1 MAHLVPKAAL
11 GWVAFSAGEIRSVGG
26 FLFLVGARW
35 KRGGARRVCGAQGR
49 APRALAEGP
58 ATGSEGTKRGDKRK
72 MGCND
77 EPAPKRFKD
86 SQGMKRELRPRGLS
100 SGEHHFHG
108 FQGPPERIEPQTEY
122 PQGNGAEKRFIPL
135 FA

>member
-1 MAHLVPKAAL
+1 MPSEYDFLL
-11 GWVAFSAGEIRSVGG
+11 TSSSRGRGRERSEG
-26 FLFLVGARW
+26 
-35 KRGGARRVCGAQGR
+35 CGLRR

-108 FQGPPERIEPQTEY
+108 FQGPLERIEPQTEY
-122 PQGNGAEKRFIPL
+122 PQGNGAEKRFISL
-135 FA
+135 FS